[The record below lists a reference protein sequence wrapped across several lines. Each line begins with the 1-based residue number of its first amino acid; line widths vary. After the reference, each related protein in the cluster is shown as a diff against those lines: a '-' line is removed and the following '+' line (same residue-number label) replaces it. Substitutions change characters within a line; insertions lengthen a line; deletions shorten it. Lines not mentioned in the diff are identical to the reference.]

1 MQTANR
7 VAFNTVVHY
16 IQLIL
21 NVVIGLVSV
30 RLILAAL
37 GKVDYGVYDV
47 VGGTVTLLS
56 FITQSLSQASMR
68 FISVS
73 IGTKKIDEIR
83 RTFRICF
90 WLHVSIAVILAI
102 LIEVVGLF
110 LFDGFLDI
118 PEDRVFAARVIYHC
132 VTATLVLNII
142 LSPYRALINSHE
154 KYWYTSII
162 GILNSVLKL
171 VIAIVITY
179 WFSDKLIAYGI
190 MLMLVTVID
199 FILIAGYVTYL
210 YRAQMSYGKTTFQEM
225 RGVTSF
231 VGWTLL
237 DVLGS
242 VVNRQG
248 YAVMLNRFFGPITN
262 TMFALSTQLSGH
274 MYSISASAVGT
285 MKPQIMKS
293 FGAGDQNRMFRLSM
307 TAGKIGFALMSVV
320 CVPLVVMMPEIL
332 TLWLK
337 DYPDGT
343 VLFSRLMILA
353 CMAEQL
359 TRGLV
364 FANQAVGNIK
374 WFSIIVS
381 LVRGLAFP
389 VSWVVLWLGYPAYV
403 AIVIF
408 LICETLGSYSRV
420 IVLSKIS
427 KFNRYDF
434 YKQVLLKILPPLT
447 VAFIVCILSYH
458 FISGWFG
465 LLFSTVVT
473 TIVYGLIVYYFG
485 LTKEEK
491 NSILGIIYS
500 IVSKLKRKSFFKN
513 KLS

>member
-7 VAFNTVVHY
+7 VAFNTVVQY
-16 IQLIL
+16 VQLVL
-21 NVVIGLVSV
+21 NVVIGLISV

-37 GKVDYGVYDV
+37 GKIDYGIYDV

-56 FITQSLSQASMR
+56 FITTSLSQASMR

-73 IGTKKIDEIR
+73 IGKNNLDEIR
-83 RTFRICF
+83 KTFRICF
-90 WLHVSIAVILAI
+90 WLHCSIALLLTII
-102 LIEVVGLF
+102 IEFVGLF
-110 LFDGFLDI
+110 IFDGFLDI
-118 PEDRVFAARVIYHC
+118 PEDRLFAAKVVYHC
-132 VTATLVLNII
+132 VTFTLVLKII
-142 LSPYRALINSHE
+142 VSPYRALINSHE

-179 WFSDKLIAYGI
+179 WYSDKLIAYGVL
-190 MLMLVTVID
+190 LMLITVVD

-210 YRAQMSYGKTTFQEM
+210 YKAQISYEKTTFREM
-225 RGVTSF
+225 RHVTGF

-248 YAVMLNRFFGPITN
+248 YAIMLNRFFGPITN
-262 TMFALSTQLSGH
+262 ATFALSTQLSGH
-274 MYSISASAVGT
+274 MYSVSASAVGT

-293 FGAGDQNRMFRLSM
+293 FGAGDHDRMFRLSM

-320 CVPLVVMMPEIL
+320 CVPLLVMMPFIL

-337 DYPDGT
+337 DYPEGT

-381 LVRGLAFP
+381 LVRGLALP
-389 VSWVVLWLGYPAYV
+389 VSWLFLLLGYPDYV
-403 AIVIF
+403 AIIIF
-408 LICETLGSYSRV
+408 LICETLGSFSRV

-427 KFNRYDF
+427 KFNRHVF
-434 YKQVLLKILPPLT
+434 YKQVILKILPPVLA
-447 VAFIVCILSYH
+447 AFFICILLNHY
-458 FISGWFG
+458 ISGWIG
-465 LLFSTVVT
+465 LVLSVLVT
-473 TIVYGLIVYYFG
+473 TIVYCLLVYYFG
-485 LTKEEK
+485 LTQEEK
-491 NSILGIIYS
+491 NSMHGVLNS
-500 IVSKLKRKSFFKN
+500 IVSRWKQFAKIK
-513 KLS
+513 

>member
-7 VAFNTVVHY
+7 VAFNTIVQY
-16 IQLIL
+16 IQLVL
-21 NVVIGLVSV
+21 TVVVGLVSV

-37 GKVDYGVYDV
+37 GKVDYGIYDV
-47 VGGTVTLLS
+47 VGGIVTLLS
-56 FITQSLSQASMR
+56 FITTSLSQASMR

-73 IGTKKIDEIR
+73 IGKNKIDEIR
-83 RTFRICF
+83 KTFRICF
-90 WLHVSIAVILAI
+90 WLHVYIALILAI
-102 LIEVVGLF
+102 IIEIVGLF

-118 PEDRVFAARVIYHC
+118 PDDRVFAAKVIYHC
-132 VTATLVLNII
+132 VTLTLVLNIV
-142 LSPYRALINSHE
+142 LSPYKALINSHE

-162 GILNSVLKL
+162 GILNSLLKL

-179 WFSDKLIAYGI
+179 WFSDKLIAYGVL
-190 MLMLVTVID
+190 LMLVTVVD
-199 FILIAGYVTYL
+199 FILIAGYVIYL
-210 YRAQMSYGKTTFQEM
+210 YKTQMSYGKTTFHEM
-225 RGVTSF
+225 RSMTGF

-262 TMFALSTQLSGH
+262 ATFALSTQLSGH
-274 MYSISASAVGT
+274 MYSVSASAVGT

-293 FGAGDQNRMFRLSM
+293 FGGGDQNRMFRLSM
-307 TAGKIGFALMSVV
+307 TAGKFGFALMSVV
-320 CVPLVVMMPEIL
+320 CVPLVVMMPSIL

-381 LVRGLAFP
+381 LIRGMAFP
-389 VSWVVLWLGYPAYV
+389 ISWVLLWLGYPDYV
-403 AIVIF
+403 AIIVF

-427 KFNRYDF
+427 KFNRSDF
-434 YKQVLLKILPPLT
+434 YKQVLLKILPPVM
-447 VAFIVCILSYH
+447 VAFIVCLLLYYYIP
-458 FISGWFG
+458 GWIG
-465 LLFSTVVT
+465 LLLSTAVT
-473 TIVYGLIVYYFG
+473 TIVYCLMVYYFG
-485 LTKEEK
+485 LTKDEK
-491 NSILGIIYS
+491 NSMLGVLNS
-500 IVSKLKRKSFFKN
+500 VTSRLRQLGKSN
-513 KLS
+513 N

>member
-1 MQTANR
+1 MQTVNR
-7 VAFNTVVHY
+7 VALNTVVQY
-16 IQLIL
+16 IQLVL

-56 FITQSLSQASMR
+56 FVTQSLSQASMR
-68 FISVS
+68 YISVS
-73 IGTKKIDEIR
+73 IGKNKIDEIR
-83 RTFRICF
+83 KTFRICF
-90 WLHVSIAVILAI
+90 WLHVSIAAILAI

-118 PEDRVFAARVIYHC
+118 PEDRVFAAKIIYHC

-179 WFSDKLIAYGI
+179 WFTDKLITYGVL
-190 MLMLVTVID
+190 LMLVTVID

-210 YRAQMSYGKTTFQEM
+210 YREQISYEKTMFHEM
-225 RGVTSF
+225 RNVTGF

-262 TMFALSTQLSGH
+262 ATFALSTQLSGH
-274 MYSISASAVGT
+274 MYSVSASAVGT

-293 FGAGDQNRMFRLSM
+293 FGSGDQNRMFRLSM
-307 TAGKIGFALMSVV
+307 TAGKFGFALMSVV
-320 CVPLVVMMPEIL
+320 CVPLIVMMPDIL
-332 TLWLK
+332 SLWLK
-337 DYPDGT
+337 EYPDGT

-389 VSWVVLWLGYPAYV
+389 VSWVLLWMGYPDYV
-403 AIVIF
+403 AIIVF
-408 LICETLGSYSRV
+408 LIFETLGSYSRV

-434 YKQVLLKILPPLT
+434 YKQVLLKVLPPVL
-447 VAFIVCILSYH
+447 VAFIVCILLYH
-458 FISGWFG
+458 YISGWVG
-465 LLFSTVVT
+465 LLLAVVVT
-473 TIVYGLIVYYFG
+473 TIVYCLIVYYFG
-485 LTKEEK
+485 LTIEEK
-491 NSILGIIYS
+491 NSIQGVWYS
-500 IVSKLKRKSFFKN
+500 IASRLKRFGKSN
-513 KLS
+513 K

>member
-7 VAFNTVVHY
+7 VAFNTVVQY
-16 IQLIL
+16 IQLVL

-37 GKVDYGVYDV
+37 GKVDYGIYDV

-56 FITQSLSQASMR
+56 FITTSLSQASMR

-73 IGTKKIDEIR
+73 IGKNKLEEIR
-83 RTFRICF
+83 KTFRICF
-90 WLHVSIAVILAI
+90 WLHVSIAVVLAI
-102 LIEVVGLF
+102 IIEIVGLF

-118 PEDRVFAARVIYHC
+118 PDDRIFAAKMIYHC
-132 VTATLVLNII
+132 VTLTLVLHII
-142 LSPYRALINSHE
+142 LTPYKALINSHE

-171 VIAIVITY
+171 LIAIMITH
-179 WFSDKLIAYGI
+179 WFSEKLIAYGV
-190 MLMLVTVID
+190 LLSLVTLID
-199 FILIAGYVTYL
+199 FLLIAGYVTHL
-210 YRAQMSYGKTTFQEM
+210 YKEQMSYEKTTFQEM
-225 RGVTSF
+225 RSVTGF

-262 TMFALSTQLSGH
+262 ATFALSTQLSGH
-274 MYSISASAVGT
+274 MYSVSASAVGT

-337 DYPDGT
+337 DYPEGT

-353 CMAEQL
+353 CMAEQS

-381 LVRGLAFP
+381 TVRGLAFP
-389 VSWVVLWLGYPAYV
+389 ISWVFLWLGYPDYV
-403 AIVIF
+403 AIIIF
-408 LICETLGSYSRV
+408 LICETLGSFSRV
-420 IVLSKIS
+420 LVLSKIS
-427 KFNRYDF
+427 KFNRFDF
-434 YKQVLLKILPPLT
+434 YRQVLLKIMPPVLI
-447 VAFIVCILSYH
+447 AFIICILFYH
-458 FISGWFG
+458 YTSGWLG
-465 LLFSTVVT
+465 LLLSTIVT
-473 TIVYGLIVYYFG
+473 TIVYCVVVYYFG
-485 LTKEEK
+485 LTQEEK
-491 NSILGIIYS
+491 NSMQS
-500 IVSKLKRKSFFKN
+500 IWNSITSKLKQFGKSN
-513 KLS
+513 N

>member
-1 MQTANR
+1 MNIANR
-7 VAFNTVVHY
+7 VAFNTVVNY
-16 IQLIL
+16 INLVL
-21 NVVIGLVSV
+21 NVLIGLVSV
-30 RLILAAL
+30 RLILTAL
-37 GKVDYGVYDV
+37 GKVDYGIYDV

-56 FITQSLSQASMR
+56 FITQSLAQATMR

-73 IGTKKIDEIR
+73 LGTNKIEEIR
-83 RTFRICF
+83 KTFRICF
-90 WLHVSIAVILAI
+90 WLHVFIAVILAL

-110 LFDGFLDI
+110 LFKGFLDI
-118 PEDRVFAARVIYHC
+118 PDDRIFAAKIIYHC

-171 VIAIVITY
+171 VIAVVITY
-179 WFSDKLIAYGI
+179 WFIDKLIAYGVL
-190 MLMLVTVID
+190 LMLVTVVD

-210 YRAQMSYGKTTFQEM
+210 YKDQLSYEKTTFHEM
-225 RGVTSF
+225 RGMTGF

-262 TMFALSTQLSGH
+262 TTFALSTQLSGH
-274 MYSISASAVGT
+274 MWSVSASAVGT

-293 FGAGDQNRMFRLSM
+293 FGGGDQDRMFRLSM
-307 TAGKIGFALMSVV
+307 TAGKFGFALMSVI
-320 CVPLVVMMPEIL
+320 CVPLIVMMPDL
-332 TLWLK
+332 LSLWLK
-337 DYPDGT
+337 EYPDGT

-364 FANQAVGNIK
+364 YANQAVGNIK

-427 KFNRYDF
+427 KFNRYVF
-434 YKQVLLKILPPLT
+434 YKLVLLKILPPVV
-447 VAFIVCILSYH
+447 VAFIVCILLYH
-458 FISGWFG
+458 FIPGWFG
-465 LLFSTVVT
+465 LIFSLVVT
-473 TIVYGLIVYYFG
+473 TIVYCLIVYYFG

-491 NSILGIIYS
+491 NSILGIINS
-500 IVSKLKRKSFFKN
+500 VVSRLKR
-513 KLS
+513 

>member
-1 MQTANR
+1 MQTVNR
-7 VAFNTVVHY
+7 VAFNTVVNY
-16 IQLIL
+16 IQLVL

-37 GKVDYGVYDV
+37 GKVDYGIYDV

-56 FITQSLSQASMR
+56 FFTQSLAQASIR

-73 IGTKKIDEIR
+73 IGTNKIDEIR

-90 WLHVSIAVILAI
+90 WLHVSIALILAI
-102 LIEVVGLF
+102 IIEIVGLF

-118 PEDRVFAARVIYHC
+118 PDDRIFAAKLIYHC
-132 VTATLVLNII
+132 VVAKLVLGII
-142 LSPYRALINSHE
+142 LTPYRALINSHE
-154 KYWYTSII
+154 KFWYTSII
-162 GILNSVLKL
+162 GILNSILKL

-179 WFSDKLIAYGI
+179 WFVDKLITYGV
-190 MLMLVTVID
+190 LLLLVSVID

-210 YRAQMSYGKTTFQEM
+210 YKEQISYKRTMFKEM
-225 RGVTSF
+225 RNMTGF

-248 YAVMLNRFFGPITN
+248 YAVMLNRFFGPVTN
-262 TMFALSTQLSGH
+262 ATFALATQLSGH
-274 MYSISASAVGT
+274 MYSVSASAVGT

-293 FGAGDQNRMFRLSM
+293 FGKGDQNRMFRLSM
-307 TAGKIGFALMSVV
+307 TSGKIGFALMSVV
-320 CVPLVVMMPEIL
+320 CVPLVVMMPDIL
-332 TLWLK
+332 SLWLK
-337 DYPDGT
+337 DYPEGT

-381 LVRGLAFP
+381 LVRGAAFP
-389 VSWVVLWLGYPAYV
+389 ISWVLLWFGYPDYI
-403 AIVIF
+403 AIIVF

-434 YKQVLLKILPPLT
+434 YRQVLIKILPPVML
-447 VAFIVCILSYH
+447 AFIVCILLYH
-458 FISGWFG
+458 YISGWLG
-465 LLFSTVVT
+465 LILSAVVT
-473 TIVYGLIVYYFG
+473 TIVYCLVVYYFG
-485 LTKEEK
+485 LTQEEK
-491 NSILGIIYS
+491 NSIHDIRGSMTSRLRFFG
-500 IVSKLKRKSFFKN
+500 KSN
-513 KLS
+513 N